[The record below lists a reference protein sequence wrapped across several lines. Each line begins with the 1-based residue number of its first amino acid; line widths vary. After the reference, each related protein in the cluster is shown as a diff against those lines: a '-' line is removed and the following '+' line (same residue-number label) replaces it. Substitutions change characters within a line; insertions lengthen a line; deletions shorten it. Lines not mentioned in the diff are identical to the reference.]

1 MAEKETKK
9 AVAKKTPTKEVK
21 AAAPK
26 KAEKATPKKAAATPS
41 KDFAVIATGG
51 KQYVVR
57 NGDIIKIEKLAG
69 DSKRKEGDK
78 IVFNEVLLT
87 DNGKES
93 TIGTPTVKGAKVE
106 AQLMAD
112 DRDKKLHVIRFR
124 AKSRH
129 FRKVGHRQPYTLVQI
144 TKV

>member
-1 MAEKETKK
+1 MAEKETTKK
-9 AVAKKTPTKEVK
+9 ETTTPVK
-21 AAAPK
+21 A
-26 KAEKATPKKAAATPS
+26 TDGT
-41 KDFAVIATGG
+41 FAVIATGG

-57 NGDIIKIEKLAG
+57 EGDLVKVEKMPG

-78 IVFNEVLLT
+78 IVFNDVLLT
-87 DNGKES
+87 DDGKATKIGEP
-93 TIGTPTVKGAKVE
+93 TIKGAKVE
-106 AQLMAD
+106 ATLVAD

-129 FRKVGHRQPYTLVQI
+129 FRKVGHRQPYTLVKI

>member
-1 MAEKETKK
+1 M
-9 AVAKKTPTKEVK
+9 
-21 AAAPK
+21 
-26 KAEKATPKKAAATPS
+26 
-41 KDFAVIATGG
+41 ATGG

-57 NGDIIKIEKLAG
+57 NGDLLKVEKMPG

-78 IVFNEVLLT
+78 ITFDQVLLT
-87 DNGKES
+87 DDGKD
-93 TIGTPTVKGAKVE
+93 TKLGTPTIKAAKVE
-106 AQLMAD
+106 ATLVAD

-129 FRKVGHRQPYTLVQI
+129 FRKLGHRQPYTLVKI